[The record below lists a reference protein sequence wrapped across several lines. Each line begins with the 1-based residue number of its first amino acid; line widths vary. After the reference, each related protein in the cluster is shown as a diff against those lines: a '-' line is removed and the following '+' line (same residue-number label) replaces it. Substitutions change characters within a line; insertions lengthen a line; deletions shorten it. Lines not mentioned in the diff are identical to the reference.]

1 MLRGG
6 RGAGML
12 SYATS
17 MGSQAEMGM
26 NSVERM
32 TEYLDYS
39 SEAPAILPDNRCPF
53 TARSVAS
60 SVKSKFSLK

>member
-1 MLRGG
+1 
-6 RGAGML
+6 ML

-32 TEYLDYS
+32 TEYLDYD
-39 SEAPAILPDNRCPF
+39 SEAPPIHPYNRCRTF
-53 TARSVAS
+53 AFMSTQICRM
-60 SVKSKFSLK
+60 LC

>member
-1 MLRGG
+1 
-6 RGAGML
+6 ML

-32 TEYLDYS
+32 MEYLEYD
-39 SEAPAILPDNRCPF
+39 SEAPPILPHNRCVPH
-53 TARSVAS
+53 SGI
-60 SVKSKFSLK
+60 